1 MNFLDILVE
10 NYDFTEPLE
19 DEDILV
25 LWKKISSGVQS
36 LKVGENALGINSDN
50 YAKISNFLSEGKKRK
65 LFDDSE
71 ITRIEE
77 FFFALKKLNK
87 KTQID
92 SVHTEIRPV
101 QKKIKI
107 EPEFIEN
114 SVDEIFDGSLTL
126 SQANIQSTQRAPTF
140 YTKDSSS
147 IPIMLKGPIL
157 ESQSETR
164 NSLTLEAGPSE
175 RLLEQCTICSA
186 VFKNNSRGLKK
197 HKEAIH
203 DKIRFRCSECERI
216 FNARHQCKAHI
227 LKIHHKSDIFPQKI
241 SLDPEINKCIQ
252 NHNADRYNCES
263 CPKTFAQE
271 SKIDNPLYRCGH
283 INFLH
288 KKYSPKNFRKII
300 IYF

>member
-50 YAKISNFLSEGKKRK
+50 YAKISNFFSEGKKRK

-71 ITRIEE
+71 TTRFEE

-87 KTQID
+87 NTHID
-92 SVHTEIRPV
+92 SAHTKIRPI

-107 EPEFIEN
+107 EHEFMEN
-114 SVDEIFDGSLTL
+114 AADEIFDGSLTPG
-126 SQANIQSTQRAPTF
+126 QANIE
-140 YTKDSSS
+140 KCE
-147 IPIMLKGPIL
+147 L
-157 ESQSETR
+157 
-164 NSLTLEAGPSE
+164 
-175 RLLEQCTICSA
+175 CSA
-186 VFKNNSRGLKK
+186 VFSKNSRGLKK
-197 HKEAIH
+197 HKEAVH

-271 SKIDNPLYRCGH
+271 SKIDNPPYRCGH